1 MVRAWWRG
9 WLFSLAGALLALPPL
24 AVALVSAPPGR
35 PAALRVA
42 GFALGFAVVV
52 AVMALPG
59 AARRGC
65 VRLVNGLL
73 AAGVPAPL
81 EPARSPW
88 AGRLRTAAW
97 LLLHLTVGPTV
108 AFLTLL
114 WMFAGVTLPAAWLG
128 DGGDV
133 AVLVGTV
140 PAPHG
145 WRGAWTLPAG
155 ALCLVTA
162 GCLAAWSAAAL
173 RRPARLLL
181 GHGPAER
188 LADAEE
194 RMRTLAVR
202 NRLAQDLHDSIGHTL
217 TSSTIQAAAAL
228 ELWEQDPEAA
238 RRAVS
243 TIEETSRAAMD
254 DLDHVVGILREEPG
268 TARPQATLADL
279 GTLAG
284 QVRAAGASLTL
295 ETEGDLARV
304 PATVSREAYR
314 IVQEALT
321 NALKHGTGTG
331 IRVRAAVREG
341 RLRLEVTNPAVAPA
355 DPGGLPGR
363 RGHGLAGI
371 EERVGLLRG
380 EMSAGPA
387 RDGRWRVD
395 VDLPLRSSP

>member
-1 MVRAWWRG
+1 MRTVIRTAMVRAWWRG

-88 AGRLRTAAW
+88 ARRLRTAAW
-97 LLLHLTVGPTV
+97 LLLHLTVGPAV

-114 WMFAGVTLPAAWLG
+114 WMFAGLTLPAAWLG

-155 ALCLVTA
+155 ALCLATA

-173 RRPARLLL
+173 RRAARLLL

-331 IRVRAAVREG
+331 IRVRAAVR
-341 RLRLEVTNPAVAPA
+341 RAVS
-355 DPGGLPGR
+355 G
-363 RGHGLAGI
+363 
-371 EERVGLLRG
+371 
-380 EMSAGPA
+380 
-387 RDGRWRVD
+387 WR
-395 VDLPLRSSP
+395 